1 LSTVRREVRMIGQ
14 RLRRLRLA
22 RGYSLEELA
31 AEMGGIVTKQ
41 ALSKYERG
49 TSKPSPVI
57 LDKLAEILKIKSSY
71 LWSEPKISVK
81 FIAYRKKSRLPK
93 KEMTRIENYVE
104 QKLEERIW
112 LQDLMLQNIEVN
124 LPVKDYS
131 IYRIDDVEQAAIN
144 LRHNWNIGLDPI
156 SNIVNLLETHLVHI
170 IDINTTENFDGLTAL
185 GYEEDKLKAAA
196 IALNSEVC
204 GERQRFNLAHELGH
218 IVLSISGDIDE
229 EKAAY
234 RFGSAFLAPE
244 SEILTEVGTKR
255 SFITLPELLFLK
267 SRFGLSIQAL
277 LYRLRELDIIN
288 NSYYKNWCIEIN
300 KKNWKKHEPAEM
312 KPEKPIWLR
321 QNVLRAISEGIITQE
336 EANGLLDEEINIAK
350 PRSLKEKQG
359 FIKLPLEERR
369 RILAKQAEK
378 IADVYEYGSDTDDFQ
393 GGDIVDY

>member
-22 RGYSLEELA
+22 RGYSLEELSV
-31 AEMGGIVTKQ
+31 EMGRVVTKQ

-57 LDKLAEILKIKSSY
+57 LNKLAEVLKIKSSY
-71 LWSEPKISVK
+71 LWSEPKISIE
-81 FIAYRKKSRLPK
+81 FIAYRKKSRPPK
-93 KEMTRIENYVE
+93 KEMARIENYVE

-112 LQDLMLQNIEVN
+112 LQDLMLKKIEVN
-124 LPVKDYS
+124 LPVKEYS
-131 IYRIDDVEQAAIN
+131 IHKIDDVEKAAIN

-156 SNIVNLLETHLVHI
+156 SNIVNLLETHLIHI
-170 IDINTTENFDGLTAL
+170 INVNTTENFDGLTAL
-185 GYEEDKLKAAA
+185 GYEGDKLRAAA
-196 IALNSEVC
+196 IALNSGVC

-218 IVLSISGDIDE
+218 IVLSISGDVDE

-234 RFGSAFLAPE
+234 RFSSAFLAPA
-244 SEILTEVGTKR
+244 SEIFTEVGTKR
-255 SFITLPELLFLK
+255 SFITLQELLFLK

-321 QNVLRAISEGIITQE
+321 QNILRAISEGIITQE
-336 EANGLLDEEINIAK
+336 EANGLLDEGIKIKK
-350 PRSLKEKQG
+350 PRSLKEKQS
-359 FIKLPLEERR
+359 FIRLSLEERQ
-369 RILAKQAEK
+369 RILTKQAEK
-378 IADVYEYGSDTDDFQ
+378 IADVYEYGPDAEDFQ